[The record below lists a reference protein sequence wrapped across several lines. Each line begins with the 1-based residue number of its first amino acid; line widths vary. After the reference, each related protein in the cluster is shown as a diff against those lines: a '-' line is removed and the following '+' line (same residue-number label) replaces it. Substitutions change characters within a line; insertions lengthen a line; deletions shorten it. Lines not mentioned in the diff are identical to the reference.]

1 MSDLLSRITIRAEQC
16 HGQPCI
22 RGLRVRVV
30 DILDMLAGGM
40 APEEILQDFPFLE
53 PDDIRAAIAYA
64 ARSLDHPIVK
74 AAE

>member
-1 MSDLLSRITIRAEQC
+1 M
-16 HGQPCI
+16 
-22 RGLRVRVV
+22 RVV
-30 DILDMLAGGM
+30 DVLDMLAGGM
-40 APEEILQDFPFLE
+40 APEEILQDFPFLD